1 MAQAK
6 SIFSF
11 LKDYNELSNPVITE
25 LVNQKWSLN
34 ISDLPQIKE
43 IKSVFSGE
51 DVDGLSIL
59 EVIKPVLE
67 PCPPPESFLLEWLEK
82 DWRKLSIDKVLNKE
96 MIPREILDE
105 EGNKSYKDEHFDASD
120 KRVDTYEKWIN
131 QRVQWREVELPKEQ
145 GLTLTKSLVLSIASS
160 ESVVSY

>member
-1 MAQAK
+1 MAQVT

-11 LKDYNELSNPVITE
+11 LKEYNELSNPVISE

-51 DVDGLSIL
+51 DIDSLSIL

-67 PCPPPESFLLEWLEK
+67 PCPPPENFLIEWLER
-82 DWRKLSIDKVLNKE
+82 DWRKLSVDKVPNKE
-96 MIPREILDE
+96 MIPREISDE
-105 EGNKSYKDEHFDASD
+105 EGNKSYQDERFDASD
-120 KRVDTYEKWIN
+120 KRVKAYEKWIN
-131 QRVQWREVELPKEQ
+131 QREQWREV
-145 GLTLTKSLVLSIASS
+145 
-160 ESVVSY
+160 SYPRSKD